1 MYIQPTELQTALAAL
16 AAPKRFELLVLMLA
30 GEDRSVSQLAMAVG
44 LSQSC
49 TTRHLQALARAG
61 LVKGARDGKR
71 VVFRVAPRDAGA
83 RAVLASI
90 AGGANGGAGALD
102 GGSLDG
108 GAVREPVRPRR
119 VRSGH
124 DSRARRKLLETAVR
138 IESATEFEPLMA
150 DDGPVEPRDLRPD
163 RESDRTSE
171 PEAAPAWRRSDLED
185 FLL

>member
-1 MYIQPTELQTALAAL
+1 MDIQPSEIQTALAAL

-30 GEDRSVSQLAMAVG
+30 GEDRSVSQLATAVG

-61 LVKGARDGKR
+61 FVKRARDGKR

-83 RAVLASI
+83 RAVLTSI
-90 AGGANGGAGALD
+90 AGGAGSTAGPLD
-102 GGSLDG
+102 DD
-108 GAVREPVRPRR
+108 AVREPVRPRR
-119 VRSGH
+119 ARRAR

-138 IESATEFEPLMA
+138 IESATEFVPLMA
-150 DDGPVEPRDLRPD
+150 EDGPVEPRDLRPD
-163 RESDRTSE
+163 PESDRTSE
-171 PEAAPAWRRSDLED
+171 PETAPAWQRSDIED